1 MTDWT
6 RNDSIALGQIAHQ
19 VGLTPKEADRAL
31 TIGAKIVAMGFSD
44 EAFEHMRCDYMEMRR
59 KSWERWGR

>member
-1 MTDWT
+1 MNNWA
-6 RNDSIALGQIAHQ
+6 RNDSIALGQIAQQ

-31 TIGAKIVAMGFSD
+31 TTGAKIVAMGFSD
-44 EAFEHMRCDYMEMRR
+44 EEFEHMRYDYMEMRR